1 MFNPLL
7 KVYYF
12 FSYSFFKEEE
22 EEEEEEEG
30 EEEEE
35 EKIKEHV
42 EESVDEVF
50 LLERKRKHSLKYK
63 RSFFVRMVSDPKLY
77 NPKIVRALSS
87 TSSRRH
93 TSDPVD
99 SETGVVTPV

>member
-1 MFNPLL
+1 EERGRRRGGRRRGRG
-7 KVYYF
+7 
-12 FSYSFFKEEE
+12 KE
-22 EEEEEEEG
+22 
-30 EEEEE
+30 
-35 EKIKEHV
+35 IKEHV

-77 NPKIVRALSS
+77 NPKIVSALSS

-99 SETGVVTPV
+99 SETGVITPV